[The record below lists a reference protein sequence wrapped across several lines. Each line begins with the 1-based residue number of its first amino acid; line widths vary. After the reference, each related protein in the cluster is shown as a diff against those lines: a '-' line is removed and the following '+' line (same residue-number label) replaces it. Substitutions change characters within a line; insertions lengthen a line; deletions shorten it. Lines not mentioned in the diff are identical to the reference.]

1 MAEEQ
6 NEYGLPV
13 GKGEKRRTARLLPR
27 FYRTEPN
34 KKLLQATIDQ
44 LTQSGT
50 VKRINGFIGRQNAKA
65 VTGNDVFVQAPTTE
79 RQNYQLEPS
88 LVAKDTLGNVT
99 FFKDYIDYVNT
110 VDVLGGIND
119 NHQRLN
125 KQELYSWSPQI
136 DWDKFVNFQQY
147 YWLPYG
153 PQVVK
158 VFGQQQAV
166 VSTYTVELRDEGDNN
181 AYLFTPNGLTRNP
194 TLKLYRGQTYKF
206 EINAPGEPFSI
217 KTVRESG
224 TLYRY
229 TKNVSASSVQNGV
242 IEFTVPEDAPDVLY
256 YVSENNV
263 DTGGAW
269 QILDIEENTF
279 IDVEAEIIGKKTY
292 KLSSGLD
299 LSNGMKVTFG
309 GNVTPEKYASG
320 NWFVEGVG
328 DKIKLISE
336 QSLEIV
342 TSYSENFE
350 VLFDD
355 SGFDTLPFSDAT
367 AYASDKDYIT
377 INRGSIDGN
386 AWSRYNRWFHQDVI
400 IKSAEEAGLTPF
412 LDQAQ
417 RANRPIIEFVS
428 DLKLYEYGTSV
439 KKDVDL
445 VDLYT
450 RDVFSTIEG
459 SLGYTIDE
467 IPLANGQRILFLA
480 DTDTLVRGK
489 IYRVEFISLQEP
501 NQNPKRQIHLV
512 EESDSD
518 PLLYESV
525 LVKTGVENQGKVFW
539 YNGTEWKTAQ
549 QKTKVNQPPLFDL
562 FDLEGVSLNDATKYS
577 GSTFAGNKVFS
588 YKEGSGSNDPI
599 LGFPLTY
606 RNINNVGDIVFTFD
620 LLQNQFFYKEGV
632 DVITENTDSKFLKKI
647 IDRETGVHVNG
658 WVTNQLINVQP
669 IVRVYKDSKNTTEF
683 LVDVYDNIDDL
694 TDLKVKVYINGK
706 RLDASK
712 FVVQD
717 TPVYKKVVLAT
728 AVNGSDVVTLKCYAK
743 QNKNNNGHYEIPL
756 NLQNNPLNNNIN
768 IFTLG
773 EVIDHVDSIVDNL
786 DVFVG
791 AYPGTGNLR
800 DLGTIAPY
808 GTRFVQHS
816 GSINLGLYFLTSK
829 NSNVI
834 KAIETV
840 RDDYGK
846 FKRNFANTAK
856 AFGDDLSIKDSVDK
870 ILFEINKD
878 KPKMSPYYF
887 SDMIGYGAANKTD
900 YEVVDFRIK
909 TYPISDVFDLNQL
922 SNKSVN
928 VYLNNEQLVYE
939 KDYTFN
945 EGGFVVISADID
957 NGDVITVYEYESTDG
972 CLIPPTP
979 TSLGLWPKFEPKKY
993 LDTTLVSPQNVIQG
1007 HDGSVILAY
1016 NDYRDD
1022 LILDLEKRIFNN
1034 IKINYDPAILDI
1046 YDYISGYN
1054 RTTDYTLEEFNKV
1067 LAPNFYQWTTLIDRD
1082 FTKPLSYAPN
1092 NPFTYNYSKSSA
1104 PDGTSLPGYWRGV
1117 YKWYFD
1123 TDRVHLCPWESLG
1136 YSIEPSWWQSVYGPA
1151 PYTKDNLILWNDLKD
1166 GIVREPGKPVVRKP
1180 KFTRPILENIP
1191 VDENGNL
1198 VAPVDANIANGF
1210 FSSQITDDYVF
1221 GDQSPVE
1228 ATWRRSSYY
1237 PYSVLSAITLMQPNK
1252 VIGSLIDKSR
1262 VIRSDSQ
1269 QLIYKDT
1276 GLRLRL
1282 KDLVVPSIPSDDT
1295 RVLTA
1300 GLINFV
1306 VDYILSDNLKSITE
1320 FKNDLTTLTN
1330 QLSHRLGGFTSK
1342 EKFNLIL
1349 DSKSPTATA
1358 GVFVPQENYTIFLN
1372 TGSPTKKLTYSGV
1385 IVTKILTKY
1394 GSGFEVKGYSQK
1406 QPFFYYYPWTQSGNT
1421 INVGGISESFIQWT
1435 AGQIYTA
1442 GNIVQ
1447 YNNAYYRVKTTHT
1460 AQANFDNTL
1469 YQKLPKLPVVG
1480 GRDAIIRKKWDRTP
1494 AIVNYGTTFRTIQEV
1509 VDFLQGYGEYLKD
1522 QGFVFDEYNTDLK
1535 EITSWETAVKEFL
1548 FWTTQNWSTGEDK
1561 YVDWIPDAEYKEG
1574 VIVIYNGDYYR
1585 SKFDHTTTNL
1595 FDSTLYSKLENL
1607 SQDGASAIAL
1617 SPSALGLA
1625 MNLEFNVVDDLRDTF
1640 NDYEIFRADGQKF
1653 DQNFLNYTREDNTFA
1668 FSPRVDGIGIYGA
1681 GFYLVQKEHVLLID
1695 NVTQFNDTIYDL
1707 EAGYRQERI
1716 KVAGYKTTDWYGGFD
1731 IPGFI
1736 YDRAYV
1742 EEWQQWN
1749 DYNLG
1754 DIVKYKEFYYSA
1766 SKFLPG
1772 AEEFVDSDWIR
1783 LDEKPEAQLLPNWD
1797 YKADQFTDFYD
1808 LESDNFDAGQQRIA
1822 QHLIGYQKRQYLE
1835 NIIKNDVSE
1844 YKFYQGM
1851 IPEKGTTNV
1860 LNKLFD
1866 VLSAADQESIDFN
1879 EEWAVRLGQYGGS
1892 DAFEEIEFNLDQTLF
1907 KTNPQAFELVNV
1919 VDNNL
1924 VDFVIRQTPA
1934 QIYVKPKEYNNNPW
1948 PARTGGR
1955 DYLRTP
1961 GYVRY
1966 DQINVNIDSLDNI
1979 VDKDIDTFKDGD
1991 YVWCAFQNR
2000 DWNIYRFTPAE
2011 FFVKDL
2017 EYSNSVLKI
2026 QCDKIPSVEA
2036 GDYIGIINS
2045 DLVKGFH
2052 KVDDVV
2058 LNNIYIN
2065 KTIKD
2070 WKAPFQD
2077 SAQILIYKLT
2087 PQRFSSIDSVTL
2099 PKVIKNSEYVWTD
2112 DVGNGKPGVW
2122 KNIPVYAR
2130 KKLTSPLLPAGSRL
2144 GKALAVSRNGQ
2155 IMVTSNDQDEIL
2167 VYNKSNSTS
2176 GWTRRQSLQPAPAL
2190 GVLTGF
2196 GDVLAVSEDGKFM
2209 AVGLPNSSTVSTK
2222 FKGDYNN
2229 TGAVTYSAGD
2239 IVRVGN
2245 THWKAKKTVVGDGS
2259 SISLNSLDWEPAYL
2273 IEVDNVAGT
2282 ASALTNQGMVILYIR
2297 DDNGDYAFLTSFVS
2311 PEPTT
2316 NEYFGSKIKIAK
2328 KDNSYTMAIS
2338 SIGYNSNQGRVYLF
2352 DYNSTANRWQMGYD
2366 SKYRG
2371 FYSSTVE
2378 YGIGD
2383 IVFYDFKLY
2392 QNTKACEG
2400 INPETTNNWQ
2410 RITDK
2415 NILGYFPQQITTA
2428 ETDANLDYLPMVGD
2442 GSTVIDGLGDSTTQ
2456 AKETVEAIRQGDQFG
2471 YDFDFNQDGSYLII
2485 SAPLADQSVY
2495 ENFRGIYRTNQT
2507 YIPNDVVLHSGSY
2520 YKCLISFNGIVAG
2533 VFDASKWQLLSSSLE
2548 ANNGKVF
2555 VYKKDEDSYD
2565 LIQTL
2570 GRSNVNFTSAE
2581 KFGESVALASDGSV
2595 AAIGSLLAD
2604 DIKTDQGV
2612 VRVFNLQNNNFV
2624 FNQLIKNRSPE
2635 SVEGFGAEIR
2645 FINNNKTLAILS
2657 ALGDSTVTT
2666 TFDSNNTTFD
2676 RTSTRIRDFN
2686 RDSGRVDIYD
2696 KYNENFVFAESLPV
2710 ENSNID
2716 RYAYAFDAGNNV
2728 IVASAINAVSTSV
2741 RNGALYT
2748 YSKSTNGFSWT
2759 LDQQESNKVDISKIK
2774 KVFLYNKKTNDLVTY
2789 LDVIDPVQGKIAGV
2803 AEQEIKYKT
2812 YYDPATYSTG
2822 TDDLRVD
2829 EGMAWLDNQVGTL
2842 WWNLTKAKF
2851 LDSYTGDIVYKNST
2865 WNTLYETG
2873 SIDVYEW
2880 VETKLTPEQ
2889 WDAKADT
2896 EEGLVLGI
2904 SGTSLYGNSAY
2915 SVKRKYDSV
2924 SQTFRNTYYF
2934 WVKNKTIV
2942 PNAQGRSIS
2951 ASDVASLIRDPKG
2964 QGLKFIQFTD
2974 TDSFSLVNVA
2984 NNLQNSETVLA
2995 VQYWIVDQEKLNIHA
3010 DWKIISDNK
3019 NTEIPSLI
3027 ERKWIDSLIGVD
3039 ENNKLVPDLNL
3050 PPKQRYG
3057 AQFVPRQSMFVNR
3070 LEALKQFIERL
3081 NSEFK
3086 KLLIVDAVDLTDFNS
3101 IDKEPSTISGLY
3113 DYVVDADN
3121 ELRLINTGGFRVPSL
3136 RPVVVDGEIIDV
3148 LIDNAGAG
3156 YVYAPYL
3163 TINGTGKDARIRTI
3177 IDETNGS
3184 IIGVNI
3190 INKGYGYN
3198 EFATTVSI
3206 RDLSTLVRS
3215 DTNAIGRWSIYAYN
3229 TVSNS
3234 WNRTK
3239 TQGYD
3244 VTQFWN
3250 YIDWYSTGYNQFTK
3264 VDYIVDGTYQLY
3276 TLESDVGQIV
3286 KVKNVGSAGW
3296 VLLEKFSDIN
3306 SVDYTQSYRVVGRQS
3321 GTIQLSNRFYQF
3333 VDTNLGFDGPLFDAD
3348 TYDNSGSIELRIIL
3362 TALKDKILKDD
3373 LRYIYLDLFFANL
3386 RYVLSEQTFVDWIF
3400 KTSFVKAMHN
3410 LGELKQKVTYNNDS
3424 LEDFENYIS
3433 EVKPYRTKI
3442 REYVSNYTAKDDSQ
3456 SVVTD
3461 FDLPA
3466 VAKGNKIE
3474 PLTVTVENEA
3484 IVTNDPEINEYPW
3497 KHWLDNAGFK
3507 VDEITLV
3514 DGGSGYINRPVVNII
3529 GVCTTPAVA
3538 RAYIAN
3544 GKVTKIELLSKGSG
3558 YLKAPVIEVSGGF
3571 ATTGTTAR
3579 AIAII
3584 KNDVVRSN
3592 LIKIKFDR
3600 ISRNF
3605 FITDLSVTETFTGTG
3620 SRLQFPLKWSPNT
3633 RIGNTTV
3640 IVQNQEALRDTFT
3653 VTSRK
3658 STNRGYT
3665 SYSGLLTFDTAPAVG
3680 EQISIT
3686 YIKDFNNLSA
3696 ADRINYYY
3704 NPETG
3709 QLGKDMAQLMTG
3721 VDYGGVNIVGLDF
3734 KASNGWDE
3742 LPWFN
3747 DVWDTFDATFDDYI
3761 VTVSDSSY
3769 EFQLPYTP
3777 AVGQQINVYVNGVRI
3792 DDLYFDVYDGS
3803 TVQPNGRVLAPA
3815 TARMKTIIG
3824 NGTTSTFALP
3834 NLTNNPPLDI
3844 NSGDQVIFRKATSDG
3859 SQAPN
3864 NLDYDTALSG
3874 GDMAY
3879 STATGLAAEDIIVD
3893 GDGFVTPT
3901 SSPATEEVVPGQIFD
3916 AVAIK
3921 VFHRPTNGSANVVT
3935 KNYVADGVTTS
3946 FSIEQY
3952 PNTQEALIVKI
3963 NNDIVDLG
3971 TDYTVNYDT
3980 KSIEFLTAPTD
3991 KAIVS
3996 VTSFGYNGTDILD
4009 LNYFVGDGSTI
4020 EYITGATWSDSAT
4033 SLVVVSGV
4041 PKDYV
4046 LFRTDASYESRDKIG
4061 IRFGA
4066 APDDGAVINYLISGS
4081 LERTFSLT
4089 SKETIVGD
4097 GSTSMFTLT
4106 NNLGNKDP
4114 FEANIIV
4121 RNANTNEILSGPD
4134 STYYALSN
4142 NNLRYKIPTVKF
4154 EADFYETNDFKVY
4167 LNGDELTLMLDYT
4180 LDLLTGEVILNID
4193 TYVDGGR
4200 LVVSILPN
4208 AQYQISTDSTNKII
4222 SFASAPALNHEIV
4235 ILSMYNHD
4243 VLDIERGH
4251 ITIETANSLTP
4262 DTVEYLEYSKALG
4275 GILALNREVLSDDF
4289 VLVIK
4294 NNILLTSSI
4303 DYVLLPNKTEVKL
4316 TDNPADG
4323 DEFSVITFSSNVS
4336 KGGFGYMQ
4344 FKDMLNRD
4352 HYKRISKD
4360 KSTILAE
4367 PLNYY
4372 DNQIVVDDGTVLTE
4386 PNRGRNL
4393 PGVIYINGERIEYF
4407 VLNGNILSQIRRGT
4421 LGTGTP
4427 LVHTSGLDIIDI
4439 GPTETMPYV
4448 DEMIIDT
4455 HVHDGST
4462 NLIPLQYMPEPT
4474 TGTIDDGSTEYTEWF
4489 RSTIPT
4495 QFGQCDEIEVFV
4507 GGYNIKGMW
4516 ESNVDYSMNEI
4527 VVYGSYMFRCVQNH
4541 TSSESFADDKVKWE
4555 YFVGTQRLKKVPYKV
4570 YNNDLHPESPE
4581 GDEQFEADFAVDGTS
4596 HTVRLTQDLT
4606 IGTKVVVIKKVGY
4619 IWNDPGKSLVDS
4631 NNKVANFL
4639 KNTSTLFPR

>member
-13 GKGEKRRTARLLPR
+13 GKGEKRRSARLLPR

-50 VKRINGFIGRQNAKA
+50 VKRVNGYIGKQNAKA
-65 VTGNDVFVQAPTTE
+65 VTGDDVFIQAVTKE
-79 RQNYQLEPS
+79 RQDYQLDPS

-99 FFKDYIDYVNT
+99 FFKDYIDYINT
-110 VDVLGGIND
+110 VDVLGGINN
-119 NHQRLN
+119 NHERLN
-125 KQELYSWSPQI
+125 KQELYSWNPQI

-153 PQVVK
+153 PQTVK
-158 VFGQQQAV
+158 VFGQQQEI
-166 VSTYTVELRDEGDNN
+166 VSTYTVELSDEGDNR

-194 TLKLYRGQTYKF
+194 TLKLYRGQTYRF

-229 TKNVSASSVQNGV
+229 TKNVSASAVQTGV
-242 IEFTVPEDAPDVLY
+242 VEFTVPEDAPNVLY
-256 YVSENNV
+256 YVSENSI
-263 DTGGAW
+263 DTGGVW
-269 QILDIEENTF
+269 EIYDIEENTF
-279 IDVEAEIIGKKTY
+279 IDVEAEVIGKKTY
-292 KLSSGLD
+292 KLSTGLE
-299 LSNGMKVTFG
+299 LSNGMKLSFG

-320 NWFVEGVG
+320 TWYVEGIG
-328 DKIKLISE
+328 DKIKLVSE

-355 SGFDTLPFSDAT
+355 AGFDTLPFSDAT
-367 AYASDKDYIT
+367 SYASSKDYIT
-377 INRGSIDGN
+377 INRASIDGN

-400 IKSAEEAGLTPF
+400 IKSAEAAGLIPA

-417 RANRPIIEFVS
+417 RATRPIIEFVP
-428 DLKLYEYGTSV
+428 DLKLFEHGTNV
-439 KKDVDL
+439 KQDVDL

-450 RDVFSTIEG
+450 TDVFSTIEG
-459 SLGYTIDE
+459 SLGYNIDE

-480 DTDTLVRGK
+480 DTDILVRSK
-489 IYRVEFISLQEP
+489 IYRVEFISVQEP
-501 NQNPKRQIHLV
+501 NQNPRRQIHLV
-512 EESDSD
+512 EETDTD
-518 PLLYESV
+518 PLIYESV
-525 LVKTGVENQGKVFW
+525 LVKNGVENQGKVFW
-539 YNGTEWKTAQ
+539 YDGTQWKTAQ
-549 QKTKVNQPPLFDL
+549 QKTQVNQPPLFDL

-588 YKEGSGSNDPI
+588 YKEGTGPNDSV
-599 LGFPLTY
+599 LGFPLSY

-632 DVITENTDSKFLKKI
+632 DVLTENTDSKFLKKI
-647 IDRETGVHVNG
+647 ISRDTGVHVNG
-658 WVTNQLINVQP
+658 WVINRSINVQP
-669 IVRVYKDSKNTTEF
+669 IVRIYKDSNNTTDF
-683 LVDVYDNIDDL
+683 LIDVYDNIDDL

-706 RLDASK
+706 RLNSDLFSI
-712 FVVQD
+712 VN
-717 TPVYKKVVLAT
+717 TPVYKKVVLT
-728 AVNGSDVVTLKCYAK
+728 NAVKDSDIVTLKCYAK
-743 QNKNNNGHYEIPL
+743 QKKNSNGHYEIPL

-768 IFTLG
+768 LFTLG
-773 EVIDHVDSIVDNL
+773 EVIDHVDTIVDNF
-786 DVFVG
+786 DAFSG
-791 AYPGTGNLR
+791 SYPGSSNLR
-800 DLGTIAPY
+800 DIGLVASY

-816 GSINLGLYFLTSK
+816 GSANLGLYFLTSK

-834 KAIETV
+834 KAIEKV

-856 AFGDDLSIKDSVDK
+856 ELGDDLSVKDSVDK
-870 ILFEINKD
+870 ILFDINKD
-878 KPKMSPYYF
+878 KPKLSPYYF
-887 SDMIGYGAANKTD
+887 SDMIGYGAAVKTD

-909 TYPISDVFDLNQL
+909 TYPISEAFNLNQL
-922 SNKSVN
+922 TNKSVN
-928 VYLNNEQLVYE
+928 VYLNDVQLIYN

-945 EGGFVVISADID
+945 DGGFVVVSADID
-957 NGDVITVYEYESTDG
+957 NGDIITVYEYESTDG

-993 LDTTLVSPQNVIQG
+993 LDTTLVTPQNVIQG
-1007 HDGSVILAY
+1007 HDGSIILAY

-1022 LILDLEKRIFNN
+1022 LILELEKRIFNN
-1034 IKINYDPAILDI
+1034 IKVNYDSSIIDV

-1054 RTTDYTLEEFNKV
+1054 RTTDYSLDEFNKI

-1092 NPFTYNYSKSSA
+1092 NPFTYNYGKSSA
-1104 PDGTSLPGYWRGV
+1104 PDGSALPGYWRGV

-1123 TDRVHLCPWESLG
+1123 TDRIHLCPWESLG
-1136 YSIEPSWWQSVYGPA
+1136 FSLQPSWWEEVYGPA
-1151 PYTKDNLILWNDLKD
+1151 PYTSNNLVLWNDLKD
-1166 GIVREPGKPVVRKP
+1166 GIIREPGKPVIRNA
-1180 KFTRPILENIP
+1180 KFARPILENIP
-1191 VDENGNL
+1191 VDESGNL
-1198 VAPVDANIANGF
+1198 IAPVDANIANGF
-1210 FSSQITDDYVF
+1210 FSSQITDDFVF
-1221 GDQSPVE
+1221 GDESPVE
-1228 ATWRRSSYY
+1228 TAWRRSSYY
-1237 PYSVLSAITLMQPNK
+1237 AYSVISSIILMQPNK
-1252 VIGSLIDKSR
+1252 AIGALIDRSR
-1262 VIRSDSQ
+1262 VIRSDNG

-1282 KDLVVPSIPSDDT
+1282 KDIVVPSIPIDDT
-1295 RVLTA
+1295 RVMTA
-1300 GLINFV
+1300 GLINFI
-1306 VDYILSDNLKSITE
+1306 VDYILSDNLKSIND
-1320 FKNDLTTLTN
+1320 FKNDLTVLTN

-1349 DSKSPTATA
+1349 DSKSPTAKA
-1358 GVFVPQENYTIFLN
+1358 GVFVPQENYSIFLN
-1372 TGSPTKKLTYSGV
+1372 TGSPTKKLNYSGV

-1394 GSGFEVKGYSQK
+1394 GSGYEVKGYSQK

-1435 AGQIYTA
+1435 TGQIYTA

-1460 AQANFDNTL
+1460 AQSNFDTTL

-1480 GRDAIIRKKWDRTP
+1480 GRDAILRKKWDKNP
-1494 AIVNYGTTFRTIQEV
+1494 VVVNYGTTFRTIQEV

-1535 EITSWETAVKEFL
+1535 EISSWETSIKEFL

-1561 YVDWIPDAEYKEG
+1561 YVDWIPDTEYKEG
-1574 VIVIYNGDYYR
+1574 IIVIYNGDYYR
-1585 SKFDHTTTNL
+1585 SKFDHTTTSL
-1595 FDSTLYSKLENL
+1595 FDPDQYFKLDNL
-1607 SQDGASAIAL
+1607 SQDGASVIAL
-1617 SPSALGLA
+1617 SPCALGIS
-1625 MNLEFNVVDDLRDTF
+1625 MNLDYNVVDDLRDTF
-1640 NDYEIFRADGQKF
+1640 NEYEIFRADGQKF

-1668 FSPRVDGIGIYGA
+1668 FSPRIDGIGIYGA
-1681 GFYLVQKEHVLLID
+1681 GFYLVQKEHVLIID

-1716 KVAGYKTTDWYGGFD
+1716 KIAGYKTSDWYGGFD

-1736 YDRAYV
+1736 YDNAYISD
-1742 EEWQQWN
+1742 WQQWT

-1772 AEEFVDSDWIR
+1772 SEEFVDGDWIR
-1783 LDEKPEAQLLPNWD
+1783 LEEKPESQLLPNWD

-1892 DAFEEIEFNLDQTLF
+1892 DAFEEIEFTLDQTLF

-1924 VDFVIRQTPA
+1924 VDFVIRQTPS
-1934 QIYVKPKEYNNNPW
+1934 QIYVKPKSYNNNPW
-1948 PARTGGR
+1948 PAISGGR

-1966 DQINVNIDSLDNI
+1966 DQINVNIDSLADI
-1979 VDKDIDTFKDGD
+1979 VNEDISTFKDGD

-2011 FFVKDL
+2011 FFVQDL
-2017 EYSNSVLKI
+2017 EYSNGVLKI
-2026 QCDKIPSVEA
+2026 QCDKIPSVES

-2045 DLVKGFH
+2045 DLVNGFH

-2058 LNNIYIN
+2058 LNNIFIN

-2070 WKAPFQD
+2070 WKNPFQD

-2087 PQRFSSIDSVTL
+2087 PQRFTNIDSIIL
-2099 PKVIKNSEYVWTD
+2099 PKIIKNSEYAWTD

-2122 KNIPVYAR
+2122 KNIPVYSR
-2130 KKLTSPLLPAGSRL
+2130 KKLVNPLLPSGSKL

-2155 IMVTSNDQDEIL
+2155 IMATANEQNEIL
-2167 VYNKSNSTS
+2167 IYNKSNSTT
-2176 GWTRRQSLQPAPAL
+2176 GWTRRQSIQPPTLL
-2190 GVLTGF
+2190 GSLTGY
-2196 GDVLAVSEDGKFM
+2196 GDVLAISEDGKFM
-2209 AVGLPNSSTVSTK
+2209 AVGLPRSSTVYTNLV
-2222 FKGDYNN
+2222 GDYNN
-2229 TGAVTYSAGD
+2229 TLTYTAGD

-2245 THWKAKKTVVGDGS
+2245 THWKAKRTVVADGS
-2259 SISLNSLDWEPAYL
+2259 SISLNAQDWEPAYL
-2273 IEVDNVAGT
+2273 IEVDTVNGS
-2282 ASALTNQGMVILYIR
+2282 ASALTNQGMVMLYIK
-2297 DDNGDYAFLTSFVS
+2297 DDNGDYAYLTSFVS
-2311 PEPTT
+2311 PEPVD

-2328 KDNSYTMAIS
+2328 NANDYTMAIS
-2338 SIGYNSNQGRVYLF
+2338 SIGYNNNQGRIYLF
-2352 DYNSTANRWQMGYD
+2352 NYSGAASRWAMSYDNR
-2366 SKYRG
+2366 YRG
-2371 FYSSTVE
+2371 FYSNTVE
-2378 YGIGD
+2378 YGVGD

-2392 QNTKACEG
+2392 QNTKASEG

-2415 NILGYFPQQITTA
+2415 NILGYFPQQIVTA
-2428 ETDANLDYLPMVGD
+2428 EADLNLDYLPLVGD

-2456 AKETVEAIRQGDQFG
+2456 GKETVESIRQGDQFG
-2471 YDFDFNQDGSYLII
+2471 YDFDFSQDGSYLVI
-2485 SAPLADQSVY
+2485 SAPLADQLSY
-2495 ENFRGIYRTNQT
+2495 ENYRGLYRTNQT
-2507 YIPNDVVLHSGSY
+2507 YIVDDVVLHSGSY
-2520 YKCLISFNGIVAG
+2520 YKCLISFNGVAAG
-2533 VFDASKWQLLSSSLE
+2533 VFNGAKWQLLSSSLE
-2548 ANNGKVF
+2548 SNNGKVF

-2570 GRSNVNFTSAE
+2570 AKNNVNFTSAE
-2581 KFGESVALASDGSV
+2581 KFGESVSLASDASV
-2595 AAIGSLLAD
+2595 LAVGSLLAD
-2604 DIKTDQGV
+2604 DTRTDQGV
-2612 VRVFNLQNNNFV
+2612 VRVFNLTDNEFD
-2624 FNQLIKNRSPE
+2624 FKQLIKNRSPE

-2645 FINNNKTLAILS
+2645 FVNNNKTLAVLS
-2657 ALGDSTVTT
+2657 ALGDSFVST
-2666 TFDSNNTTFD
+2666 TFDSAATTFD
-2676 RTSTRIRDFN
+2676 RTTTRVRDFN
-2686 RDSGRVDIYD
+2686 RDSGRIDIYD

-2710 ENSNID
+2710 ENSNTD
-2716 RYAYAFDAGNNV
+2716 RYAFAFDAGNNV
-2728 IVASAINAVSTSV
+2728 IVSSAINAVNSSV
-2741 RNGALYT
+2741 ANGAIYT
-2748 YSKSTNGFSWT
+2748 YTKSSNKFSWT
-2759 LDQQESNKVDISKIK
+2759 LDQQESNKVDISKVK

-2803 AEQEIKYKT
+2803 AEQEIKFKT
-2812 YYDPATYSTG
+2812 YYDPATYSIG
-2822 TDDLRVD
+2822 TDSVRVD
-2829 EGMAWLDNQVGTL
+2829 DGMAWLDNQVGTL
-2842 WWNLTKAKF
+2842 WWDLTRAKF

-2880 VETKLTPEQ
+2880 VESKLTPEQ
-2889 WDAKADT
+2889 WDAQADT

-2904 SGTSLYGNSAY
+2904 SGTSLYGNSVY
-2915 SVKRKYDSV
+2915 SLKRKYDSV

-2934 WVKNKTIV
+2934 WVKNKTIT
-2942 PNAQGRSIS
+2942 PNVQGRSIS
-2951 ASDVASLIRDPKG
+2951 ASSVASLIRDPKG
-2964 QGLKFIQFTD
+2964 QGLKYIQFTD
-2974 TDSFSLVNVA
+2974 TDSFSLVNVS
-2984 NNLQNSETVLA
+2984 NNLQDSDVVLA
-2995 VQYWIVDQEKLNIHA
+2995 VQYWIVNQDKLNVHT
-3010 DWKIISDNK
+3010 DWKIISENK

-3027 ERKWIDSLIGVD
+3027 ERKWIDSLVGVD

-3050 PPKQRYG
+3050 PAKQRYG
-3057 AQFVPRQSMFVNR
+3057 NQFVPRQSMFVNR
-3070 LEALKQFIERL
+3070 LEALKQFVERL
-3081 NSEFK
+3081 NGEFK
-3086 KLLIVDAVDLTDFNS
+3086 KLLIVDSADLSDFNS
-3101 IDKEPSTISGLY
+3101 IDKVPSTVSGLY
-3113 DYVVDADN
+3113 DYVIDADN
-3121 ELRLINTGGFRVPSL
+3121 ELRLVNTGGFRQPSL
-3136 RPVVVDGEIIDV
+3136 RPVVVDGEVVDV
-3148 LIDNAGAG
+3148 LIDNPGSG
-3156 YVYAPYL
+3156 YIYAPYL
-3163 TINGTGKDARIRTI
+3163 TINGAGKDARVKTI
-3177 IDETNGS
+3177 IDQTNGS
-3184 IIGVNI
+3184 ITGVNI
-3190 INKGYGYN
+3190 INKGYGYS
-3198 EFATTVSI
+3198 EFDTTITI
-3206 RDLSTLVRS
+3206 RNLSTLIRS
-3215 DTNAIGRWSIYAYN
+3215 DSNAIGRWSIYDFN
-3229 TVSNS
+3229 TSSNT
-3234 WNRTK
+3234 WVRTK

-3250 YIDWYSTGYNQFTK
+3250 YIDWYDVGYNQFTK

-3276 TLESDVGQIV
+3276 TLVSDVGQIV
-3286 KVKNVGSAGW
+3286 KVKNVGSSGW
-3296 VLLEKFSDIN
+3296 VLLEKFANIK
-3306 SVDYTQSYRVVGRQS
+3306 SVDYTESYRVIGRQN
-3321 GTIQLSNRFYQF
+3321 GTIQLSNKFYQF

-3348 TYDNSGSIELRIIL
+3348 TYDNSGSTELRIIL
-3362 TALKDKILKDD
+3362 TALKNKILKDD
-3373 LRYIYLDLFFANL
+3373 LRYIYLDLFFSSL
-3386 RYVLSEQTFVDWIF
+3386 RYVLAEQTFVDWIF

-3410 LGELKQKVTYNNDS
+3410 VGELKQKVTYNNDS

-3442 REYVSNYTAKDDSQ
+3442 REYVSNYTAVDNSQ

-3466 VAKGNKIE
+3466 LAKNNKIE
-3474 PLTVTVENEA
+3474 PLTVTVENET
-3484 IVTNDPEINEYPW
+3484 IVTNDEEINQYPW
-3497 KHWLDNAGFK
+3497 KHWLDNVGFK
-3507 VDEITLV
+3507 VDEVVLI
-3514 DGGSGYINRPVVNII
+3514 DGGSGYINRPVVRFI
-3529 GVCTTPAVA
+3529 GECEEPAVG

-3544 GKVTKIELLSKGSG
+3544 GKVTKVEILSKGKG
-3558 YLKAPVIEVSGGF
+3558 YLKAPIVEISGGF
-3571 ATTGTTAR
+3571 ATTGVNAR
-3579 AIAII
+3579 AISII
-3584 KNDVVRSN
+3584 KNDAVRSN

-3600 ISRNF
+3600 ITRNF

-3620 SRLQFPLKWSPNT
+3620 SRLQFPLKWSPDT

-3640 IVQNQEALRDTFT
+3640 VVQNQEALRDTYT
-3653 VTSRK
+3653 VTSKK
-3658 STNRGYT
+3658 STSRGYT

-3680 EQISIT
+3680 DQITIT
-3686 YIKDFNNLSA
+3686 YVKDFNNLSA

-3734 KASNGWDE
+3734 KASSGWDE

-3747 DVWDTFDATFDDYI
+3747 DVWDTFDPTFDDYI
-3761 VTVSDSSY
+3761 ITVGDSSY

-3777 AVGQQINVYVNGVRI
+3777 ASGQQINVYVNGVRI

-3803 TVQPNGRVLAPA
+3803 TVQPNGRLVAPA
-3815 TARMKTIIG
+3815 TAKMKTIIG
-3824 NGTTSTFALP
+3824 NGVTNTFALP
-3834 NLTNNPPLDI
+3834 NLTSNPPLDI
-3844 NSGDQVIFRKATSDG
+3844 NSGDQIIFRKSTSDG

-3874 GDMAY
+3874 GDLAY
-3879 STATGLAAEDIIVD
+3879 STATGLSAEDIIVD

-3921 VFHRPTNGSANVVT
+3921 VYHRPTNGSANVTT
-3935 KNYVADGVTTS
+3935 KNYVADGVNKV
-3946 FSIEQY
+3946 FSMEQY
-3952 PNTQEALIVKI
+3952 PNTQEAIIVKV
-3963 NNDIVDLG
+3963 DDTIVELG
-3971 TDYTVNYDT
+3971 DDYTVNYDT
-3980 KSIEFLTAPTD
+3980 KSVEFAVAPTN

-4020 EYITGATWSDSAT
+4020 EFMTNATWSDSAT

-4041 PKDYV
+4041 VKDYV
-4046 LFRTDASYESRDKIG
+4046 LFRTDDTYESINKVG

-4066 APDDGAVINYLISGS
+4066 APDSGAVINYLISGS
-4081 LERTFSLT
+4081 SERTFSLT
-4089 SKETIVGD
+4089 SKEIIVGD
-4097 GSTSMFTLT
+4097 GSTNTFALT
-4106 NNLGNKDP
+4106 NTLGNRDP

-4121 RNANTNEILSGPD
+4121 RNSTTNQILSGPD
-4134 STYYALSN
+4134 NIYYTLSD
-4142 NNLRYKIPTVKF
+4142 NNLTYKIPTVKF
-4154 EADFYETNDFKVY
+4154 EADSYETDDFKVY
-4167 LNGDELTLMLDYT
+4167 LNGVELTLMVDYR
-4180 LDLLTGEVILNID
+4180 LDLLTGNVILNISN
-4193 TYVDGGR
+4193 YVDGGR
-4200 LVVSILPN
+4200 MIVSILPN
-4208 AQYQISTDSTNKII
+4208 ADYQISTDSTVELVTFSNT
-4222 SFASAPALNHEIV
+4222 PALNHEIV

-4243 VLDIERGH
+4243 VLDVERTQV
-4251 ITIETANSLTP
+4251 TIETANSLVA
-4262 DTVEYLEYSKALG
+4262 DTVEYLEYGKSLG
-4275 GILALNREVLSDDF
+4275 GIIALGREVISDDF

-4294 NNILLTSSI
+4294 NNTLLTSSV
-4303 DYVLLPNKTEVKL
+4303 DYVLLSNKTEVKL
-4316 TDNPADG
+4316 TDDPIDG
-4323 DEFSVITFSSNVS
+4323 DEFDIITFSSNVS
-4336 KGGFGYMQ
+4336 RSGFGYMQ

-4352 HYKRISKD
+4352 HYKRISKQ
-4360 KSTILAE
+4360 KSTVLAQ

-4372 DNQIVVDDGTVLTE
+4372 DNQIIVDDGSVLTE

-4393 PGVIYINGERIEYF
+4393 PGVIYVNGERIEYF
-4407 VLNGNILSQIRRGT
+4407 VKNANILSQIRRGT

-4427 LVHTSGLDIIDI
+4427 MVHAVGLDVIDI
-4439 GPTETMPYV
+4439 GPTETIPYT
-4448 DEMIIDT
+4448 DDMIIDT
-4455 HVHDGST
+4455 HIYDGST
-4462 NLIPLQYMPEPT
+4462 GLVPLQYTPEPT
-4474 TGTIDDGSTEYTEWF
+4474 MGTIDDGSTEYTEWY
-4489 RSTIPT
+4489 RDTIPE

-4507 GGYNIKGMW
+4507 GGYSIKGLW
-4516 ESNVDYSMNEI
+4516 NTEVDYSLGEI
-4527 VVYGSYMFRCVQNH
+4527 VVYGTYMFRCLQNH
-4541 TSSESFADDKVKWE
+4541 TSSESFVDDKDKWE
-4555 YFVGTQRLKKVPYKV
+4555 YFVGTQRLNKVPYKV
-4570 YNNDLHPESPE
+4570 YNNDIHPESPE
-4581 GDEQFEADFAVDGTS
+4581 GDEQFEADFAVDGT
-4596 HTVRLTQDLT
+4596 TDAVRLTNDLVA
-4606 IGTKVVVIKKVGY
+4606 GTKIIVVKKVGR
-4619 IWNDPGKSLVDS
+4619 IWNDPGRSLVES

>member
-13 GKGEKRRTARLLPR
+13 GKGEKRRSARLLPR

-50 VKRINGFIGRQNAKA
+50 VKRVNGYVGRQNAKA
-65 VTGNDVFVQAPTTE
+65 VTGNDVFVQAPTAE

-88 LVAKDTLGNVT
+88 LVSKDTLGNIT
-99 FFKDYIDYVNT
+99 FFKDYIDYINT
-110 VDVLGGIND
+110 VDVFGGNNS
-119 NHQRLN
+119 NHERLN
-125 KQELYSWSPQI
+125 KQEFYSWNPQI

-153 PQVVK
+153 PQTIK
-158 VFGQQQAV
+158 VFGQQQQV
-166 VSTYTVELRDEGDNN
+166 VSTYTVTLKDEGDNR

-194 TLKLYRGQTYKF
+194 TLKLYRGQTYRF
-206 EINAPGEPFSI
+206 EINTPGEPFSI

-229 TKNVSASSVQNGV
+229 TKNVSASAVQTGV

-256 YVSENNV
+256 YVSENSA

-269 QILDIEENTF
+269 EIFDINENTF

-292 KLSSGLD
+292 KLSTGLD
-299 LSNGMKVTFG
+299 LSNGMKVSFG

-320 NWFVEGVG
+320 NWYIEGVG
-328 DKIKLISE
+328 DKIKLVAE
-336 QSLEIV
+336 TSLEIV
-342 TSYSENFE
+342 TGYSENFE

-355 SGFDTLPFSDAT
+355 AAFDTLPFSDAT
-367 AYASDKDYIT
+367 AYAAAKDYIT
-377 INRGSIDGN
+377 INRGSVDGN

-400 IKSAEEAGLTPF
+400 IKSAEAAGLTPA

-417 RANRPIIEFVS
+417 RANRPIIEFAS
-428 DLKLYEYGTSV
+428 DIKLYDHGTSV
-439 KKDVDL
+439 KQDVDL

-450 RDVFSTIEG
+450 KDVFSTIEG
-459 SLGYTIDE
+459 SLGYSIDE

-480 DTDTLVRGK
+480 DDDVLVRNK

-501 NQNPKRQIHLV
+501 NQSPKRQIHLV
-512 EESDSD
+512 EESDTS
-518 PLLYESV
+518 PLIYETV
-525 LVKTGVENQGKVFW
+525 LVKNGVENQGKVFW
-539 YNGTEWKTAQ
+539 YNGTQWKAAQ
-549 QKTKVNQPPLFDL
+549 QKTQVNQPPLFDL
-562 FDLEGVSLNDATKYS
+562 FDLEGVSLNDSTKYS
-577 GSTFAGNKVFS
+577 GSTFAGNKIFS
-588 YKEGSGSNDPI
+588 YKTGTGANDPV
-599 LGFPLTY
+599 LGFPLSY

-632 DVITENTDSKFLKKI
+632 DVITESTDSKFLKKI
-647 IDRETGVHVNG
+647 TGRETGVHVNG
-658 WVTNQLINVQP
+658 WTVNQLTNVQP
-669 IVRVYKDSKNTTEF
+669 IVRIYKDTPNTTDF
-683 LVDVYDNIDDL
+683 LIDVYDNIDDL
-694 TDLKVKVYINGK
+694 SDLKVKVYVNGK
-706 RLDASK
+706 RLDSSL
-712 FVVQD
+712 FTVVD
-717 TPVYKKVVLAT
+717 TPVYKKVVLT
-728 AVNGSDVVTLKCYAK
+728 NSVSNSDVVTLKCYAK
-743 QNKNNNGHYEIPL
+743 QKKNANGYYEIPL

-768 IFTLG
+768 LFTLG
-773 EVIDHVDSIVDNL
+773 EVIDHVDSIVDNI
-786 DVFVG
+786 DIFEG
-791 AYPGTGNLR
+791 AYPGNGNLR
-800 DLGTIAPY
+800 DLGLIAPY

-816 GSINLGLYFLTSK
+816 GSMNLGLYFLTSK

-840 RDDYGK
+840 RNDYGK

-856 AFGDDLSIKDSVDK
+856 EFGDDVSIKDAVDK

-878 KPKMSPYYF
+878 KPKLSPYYF
-887 SDMIGYGAANKTD
+887 SDMIGYGAAVKTD

-909 TYPISDVFDLNQL
+909 TYPISETFDINQL
-922 SNKSVN
+922 TNKSVN
-928 VYLNNEQLVYE
+928 VYLNDVQLIYG

-945 EGGFVVISADID
+945 SGGFVVISADID
-957 NGDVITVYEYESTDG
+957 NGDIVTVYEYESTDG

-993 LDTTLVSPQNVIQG
+993 LDTTLVTPQNVIQG

-1022 LILDLEKRIFNN
+1022 LILELEKRIFNN
-1034 IKINYDPAILDI
+1034 IKVNYDSSVLDI

-1054 RTTDYTLEEFNKV
+1054 RTTDYSLDEFNKI

-1092 NPFTYNYSKSSA
+1092 NPFTYNYAKSSA
-1104 PDGTSLPGYWRGV
+1104 PDGSSLPGYWRGV

-1123 TDRVHLCPWESLG
+1123 TDRIHLCPWESLG
-1136 YSIEPSWWQSVYGPA
+1136 FTIEPSWWQEVYGSA
-1151 PYTKDNLILWNDLKD
+1151 PYTSDNLILWNDLKE
-1166 GIVREPGKPVVRKP
+1166 GIVREPGKPLTRNP
-1180 KFTRPILENIP
+1180 KFARPILENIP
-1191 VDENGNL
+1191 VDEAGNL
-1198 VAPVDANIANGF
+1198 IAPVDANIANGF

-1228 ATWRRSSYY
+1228 SAWRRSSYY
-1237 PYSVLSAITLMQPNK
+1237 PYSVISAITLMQPNK
-1252 VIGSLIDKSR
+1252 VIGSLIDRSR
-1262 VIRSDSQ
+1262 VIRSDSG

-1282 KDLVVPSIPSDDT
+1282 KDLVVPSIPVDDT
-1295 RVLTA
+1295 RIMTS
-1300 GLINFV
+1300 GLINFI

-1320 FKNDLTTLTN
+1320 FKTDLTTLTN

-1349 DSKSPTATA
+1349 DSKSPTAKS
-1358 GVFVPQENYTIFLN
+1358 GVFVPQENYSVFLN
-1372 TGSPTKKLTYSGV
+1372 TGSPTKKLNYSGV

-1394 GSGFEVKGYSQK
+1394 GSGYEVKGYSQK

-1447 YNNAYYRVKTTHT
+1447 YNNAYYRVKTSHT
-1460 AQANFDNTL
+1460 AQANFDTSL
-1469 YQKLPKLPVVG
+1469 YQKLPRLPIVG
-1480 GRDAIIRKKWDRTP
+1480 GRDAILRKKWDRTP
-1494 AIVNYGTTFRTIQEV
+1494 IVVNYGTTFRTIQEV

-1522 QGFVFDEYNTDLK
+1522 QGFVFDDYNTDLK
-1535 EITSWETAVKEFL
+1535 EISSWETSIKEFL

-1561 YVDWIPDAEYKEG
+1561 YVDWLPSTEYKEG

-1585 SKFDHTTTNL
+1585 SKFDHTTTAL
-1595 FDSTLYSKLENL
+1595 FDPEQYVKLENL

-1617 SPSALGLA
+1617 SPCALGIS
-1625 MNLEFNVVDDLRDTF
+1625 MNLQYNIVDDLRDNF

-1681 GFYLVQKEHVLLID
+1681 GFYLVQKEHVLILD

-1716 KVAGYKTTDWYGGFD
+1716 KVAGYKTSDWYGGFD

-1736 YDRAYV
+1736 YDSAYV
-1742 EEWQQWN
+1742 EEWQQWT

-1772 AEEFVDSDWIR
+1772 VEEFVAGDWVK
-1783 LDEKPEAQLLPNWD
+1783 LDEKPQSQLLPNWD

-1808 LESDNFDAGQQRIA
+1808 LESDNFDAGQQKIA

-1866 VLSAADQESIDFN
+1866 VLSAANQESIDFN
-1879 EEWAVRLGQYGGS
+1879 EEWAIRLGQYGGS
-1892 DAFEEIEFNLDQTLF
+1892 DAFEEIEFNLDQTQF

-1919 VDNNL
+1919 IDNNL
-1924 VDFVIRQTPA
+1924 VDFVIRQTPS
-1934 QIYVKPKEYNNNPW
+1934 QIYVKPKSYNNNPW
-1948 PARTGGR
+1948 PARSIGR

-1966 DQINVNIDSLDNI
+1966 DQINVNIDSLSDI
-1979 VDKDIDTFKDGD
+1979 VSKDISTFKDGD

-2011 FFVKDL
+2011 FFVHDL
-2017 EYSNSVLKI
+2017 EYSNGVVKI
-2026 QCDKIPSVEA
+2026 QCDKIPSVES
-2036 GDYIGIINS
+2036 GDYIGIVNS

-2052 KVDDVV
+2052 KVEDVV
-2058 LNNIYIN
+2058 LNTIFIN

-2070 WKAPFQD
+2070 WKNPFQD

-2087 PQRFSSIDSVTL
+2087 PQRFSNIDTISL
-2099 PKVIKNSEYVWTD
+2099 PKVIKDSEYVWTD

-2122 KNIPVYAR
+2122 KNIPVYSR
-2130 KKLTSPLLPAGSRL
+2130 KKLTNSLLPSGSKF

-2155 IMVTSNDQDEIL
+2155 IMVTANEQNEIL
-2167 VYNKSNSTS
+2167 VYSKSNSTS
-2176 GWTRRQSLQPAPAL
+2176 GWTRRQSIQPLSAL
-2190 GVLTGF
+2190 GSLTGY
-2196 GDVLAVSEDGKFM
+2196 GDVLAITEDGKFM
-2209 AVGLPNSSTVSTK
+2209 AVGLPRSSAVYTNFV
-2222 FKGDYNN
+2222 GEYNN
-2229 TGAVTYSAGD
+2229 TLTYSVGD
-2239 IVRVGN
+2239 IVKVGN
-2245 THWKAKKTVVGDGS
+2245 THWKAKRTVVGDGS
-2259 SISLNSLDWEPAYL
+2259 SISLTSQDWEPANL
-2273 IEVDNVAGT
+2273 IEVDNANGS
-2282 ASALTNQGMVILYIR
+2282 ASAFTNQGMVILYIR
-2297 DDNGDYAFLTSFVS
+2297 DDNGDYSYLTAFVS
-2311 PEPTT
+2311 PDPVSS
-2316 NEYFGSKIKIAK
+2316 EYFGSKIKIAK
-2328 KDNSYTMAIS
+2328 NGNNYTMAIS
-2338 SIGYNSNQGRVYLF
+2338 SVGYNAGQGRVYLF
-2352 DYNSTANRWQMGYD
+2352 DYNSLTSKWAMSYD
-2366 SKYRG
+2366 SRYRG
-2371 FYSSTVE
+2371 FYNSAVE
-2378 YGIGD
+2378 YGVGD

-2392 QNTKACEG
+2392 QNTKASEG
-2400 INPETTNNWQ
+2400 VNPETTNNWQ
-2410 RITDK
+2410 RVTDK
-2415 NILGYFPQQITTA
+2415 NILGYFPQQVVTSESDI
-2428 ETDANLDYLPMVGD
+2428 NLDYLPQVGD
-2442 GSTVIDGLGDSTTQ
+2442 GSTVINGLGDSTTQ
-2456 AKETVEAIRQGDQFG
+2456 PAETVEAIRQGDQFG
-2471 YDFDFNQDGSYLII
+2471 YDFDFSQDGSYLVI
-2485 SAPLADQSVY
+2485 SAPLSDQLNY
-2495 ENFRGIYRTNQT
+2495 DGFRGVYRTNQT
-2507 YIPNDVVLHSGSY
+2507 YILNDVVLYAGSY
-2520 YKCLISFNGIVAG
+2520 YKCIVGFNGTAAG
-2533 VFDASKWQLLSSSLE
+2533 AFNGTKWQLLSSSLE

-2570 GRSNVNFTSAE
+2570 AKSNVNFANAE
-2581 KFGESVALASDGSV
+2581 KFGESVAFASDASALAV
-2595 AAIGSLLAD
+2595 GSLLAD
-2604 DIKTDQGV
+2604 DTKTDQGV
-2612 VRVFNLQNNNFV
+2612 VRVFNLQNSQFE
-2624 FNQLIKNRSPE
+2624 FKQLVKNRNPE
-2635 SVEGFGAEIR
+2635 SVEGFGSEIK
-2645 FINNNKTLAILS
+2645 FVNNNKTLAILS
-2657 ALGDSTVTT
+2657 ALGDSYVSTS
-2666 TFDSNNTTFD
+2666 FDNGTTTFD

-2696 KYNENFVFAESLPV
+2696 KYNENYVFAESLPV
-2710 ENSNID
+2710 ENSNTD
-2716 RYAYAFDAGNNV
+2716 RYGFAFDAGNNV
-2728 IVASAINAVSTSV
+2728 VVVSAINAVNSSTA
-2741 RNGALYT
+2741 NGSIYT
-2748 YSKSTNGFSWT
+2748 YSKNSNKFSWT
-2759 LDQQESNKVDISKIK
+2759 LDQQESNKVDVTKIK
-2774 KVFLYNKKTNDLVTY
+2774 KVFLYNKKTNNLVTY
-2789 LDVIDPVQGKIAGV
+2789 LDVIDPVQGKIAGI
-2803 AEQEIKYKT
+2803 AEQEIKFKT
-2812 YYDPATYSTG
+2812 YHDPATYSTG
-2822 TDDLRVD
+2822 TDSVRVD

-2842 WWNLTKAKF
+2842 WWNLTRAKF

-2880 VETKLTPEQ
+2880 VESKLTPDQ
-2889 WDAKADT
+2889 WDAQADT
-2896 EEGLVLGI
+2896 EEGLVAGI
-2904 SGTSLYGNSAY
+2904 SGKSLYGNGVY

-2924 SQTFRNTYYF
+2924 SQTFKNTYYF

-2942 PNAQGRSIS
+2942 PNVQGRSIS

-2964 QGLKFIQFTD
+2964 QGLKYIQFTD
-2974 TDSFSLVNVA
+2974 TDSFSLVNIF
-2984 NNLQNSETVLA
+2984 NNLENSDVVLA
-2995 VQYWIVDQEKLNIHA
+2995 VQYWIVDQDKLNIHT
-3010 DWKIISDNK
+3010 DWKIISDNR

-3027 ERKWIDSLIGVD
+3027 ERKWIDSLVGVD

-3050 PPKQRYG
+3050 PPKQRFG
-3057 AQFVPRQSMFVNR
+3057 AQFTPRQSMFVNR
-3070 LEALKQFIERL
+3070 LEALKQFVERL

-3086 KLLIVDAVDLTDFNS
+3086 KLLIVDSVDLTEFNS
-3101 IDKEPSTISGLY
+3101 IDSEPSIISGLY

-3136 RPVVVDGEIIDV
+3136 RPVVVDGEVVDVIID
-3148 LIDNAGAG
+3148 NPGAG

-3163 TINGTGKDARIRTI
+3163 TINGVGKNARIRAV
-3177 IDETNGS
+3177 IDQSNGS
-3184 IIGVNI
+3184 ITGVNI
-3190 INKGYGYN
+3190 INKGYGYS
-3198 EFATTVSI
+3198 EFDTSVSI

-3215 DTNAIGRWSIYAYN
+3215 DSNAIGRWSIYAYN
-3229 TVSNS
+3229 ILSNT
-3234 WNRTK
+3234 WVRTK

-3244 VTQFWN
+3244 VTKFWN

-3276 TLESDVGQIV
+3276 TLDADVGQIV

-3296 VLLEKFSDIN
+3296 ILLEKFSDVK
-3306 SVDYTQSYRVVGRQS
+3306 SVDYTQSYKVVGRQN
-3321 GTIQLSNRFYQF
+3321 GTIQLSNKFYQF

-3348 TYDNSGSIELRIIL
+3348 TYDNSGATELRIML
-3362 TALKDKILKDD
+3362 TALRDKILKDD
-3373 LRYIYLDLFFANL
+3373 LRYIYLDLFFASL

-3410 LGELKQKVTYNNDS
+3410 VGELKQKVTYNNDS

-3442 REYVSNYTAKDDSQ
+3442 REYVSNYTSVDNSQ

-3466 VAKGNKIE
+3466 IAKGNKIE
-3474 PLTVTVENEA
+3474 PLTVTVENET
-3484 IVTNDPEINEYPW
+3484 IVTNDVEINEYPW
-3497 KHWLDNAGFK
+3497 KHWLDNVGFI
-3507 VDEITLV
+3507 VDEITLI
-3514 DGGSGYINRPVVNII
+3514 DGGSGYINRPVVNFI
-3529 GVCTTPAVA
+3529 GECTTPAVA

-3544 GKVTKIELLSKGSG
+3544 GKVTKIELLSKGEG
-3558 YLKAPVIEVSGGF
+3558 YLKAPIIEISGGF
-3571 ATTGTTAR
+3571 STTGVNAR
-3579 AIAII
+3579 AVAII
-3584 KNDVVRSN
+3584 KNNNVRSN

-3600 ISRNF
+3600 ITKNF

-3620 SRLQFPLKWSPNT
+3620 SRLQFPLKWSPDT

-3653 VTSRK
+3653 VTSKK
-3658 STNRGYT
+3658 SVTRGYT
-3665 SYSGLLTFDTAPAVG
+3665 SYSGLLTFDTPPAVG
-3680 EQISIT
+3680 EQITIT
-3686 YIKDFNNLSA
+3686 YVKDFNNLSA

-3704 NPETG
+3704 NPTTG

-3734 KASNGWDE
+3734 KASSGWDE

-3747 DVWDTFDATFDDYI
+3747 DVWDAFDPTFDDYI
-3761 VTVSDSSY
+3761 ITVGDSSY
-3769 EFQLPYTP
+3769 EFQLPYVP

-3792 DDLYFDVYDGS
+3792 DDPYFDVYDGS
-3803 TVQPNGRVLAPA
+3803 TVQPNGRLVAPA
-3815 TARMKTIIG
+3815 TAKMKTIIG
-3824 NGTTSTFALP
+3824 NGVSSTVSLP
-3834 NLTNNPPLDI
+3834 NLTSNPPLDI
-3844 NSGDQVIFRKATSDG
+3844 NAGDQIIFRKSTSDG
-3859 SQAPN
+3859 SQAPS

-3879 STATGLAAEDIIVD
+3879 STATGLSAEDIIVD
-3893 GDGFVTPT
+3893 GDGFATPT
-3901 SSPATEEVVPGQIFD
+3901 SSPATEEVVPGQVFD

-3921 VFHRPTNGSANVVT
+3921 VYHRPTNGSAKVVT
-3935 KNYVADGVTTS
+3935 KNYVADGVITS
-3946 FSIEQY
+3946 FSMDQY
-3952 PNTQEALIVKI
+3952 PNTQESLIVKV
-3963 NNDIVDLG
+3963 DGTVVDLG
-3971 TDYTVNYDT
+3971 LDYTVNYDT
-3980 KSIEFLTAPTD
+3980 KSVEFISAPTN

-4020 EYITGATWSDSAT
+4020 EFITSATWSDTAT
-4033 SLVVVSGV
+4033 SLVVVSGIV
-4041 PKDYV
+4041 KDYV
-4046 LFRTDASYESRDKIG
+4046 LFRTDATYESIDKVG

-4066 APDDGAVINYLISGS
+4066 APESGAVVNYLISGS
-4081 LERTFSLT
+4081 SERTFSLT
-4089 SKETIVGD
+4089 SKETIIGD
-4097 GSTSMFTLT
+4097 GSTRSFALS
-4106 NNLGNKDP
+4106 NILGIKEP
-4114 FEANIIV
+4114 FESNIIV
-4121 RNANTNEILSGPD
+4121 RNANTNQILSGPD
-4134 STYYALSN
+4134 NTYYTLSN

-4154 EADFYETNDFKVY
+4154 EADAYETNDFKVY
-4167 LNGDELTLMLDYT
+4167 LNGVELTLMLDYT
-4180 LDLLTGEVILNID
+4180 LDLLTGEVILNVG
-4193 TYVDGGR
+4193 TYVEGGR
-4200 LVVSILPN
+4200 LILSIITN
-4208 AQYQISTDSTNKII
+4208 ADYQMTTDSTTNII
-4222 SFASAPALNHEIV
+4222 SFANIPALNHEIV

-4243 VLDIERGH
+4243 VLDIERSH
-4251 ITIETANSLTP
+4251 ITIETSNSLVP
-4262 DTVEYLEYSKALG
+4262 DTVEYLEYGKSLG
-4275 GILALNREVLSDDF
+4275 GILSLGREVISDDY

-4294 NNILLTSSI
+4294 NNVLLTSSV
-4303 DYVLLPNKTEVKL
+4303 DYVLLSNKTEVKL
-4316 TDNPADG
+4316 TDSPIDS
-4323 DEFSVITFSSNVS
+4323 DEFSIITFSTNISRP
-4336 KGGFGYMQ
+4336 GFGYMQ

-4352 HYKRISKD
+4352 HYKRISKE
-4360 KSTILAE
+4360 KSTFLAQ

-4372 DNQIVVDDGTVLTE
+4372 DNQIVVEDGDVLTE

-4407 VLNGNILSQIRRGT
+4407 VKNDNILSQIRRGT

-4427 LVHTSGLDIIDI
+4427 VVHASRLDVIDI
-4439 GPTETMPYV
+4439 GPTETIPYT
-4448 DEMIIDT
+4448 DSMIIDT
-4455 HVHDGST
+4455 QIHDGST
-4462 NLIPLQYMPEPT
+4462 NLVPLQYLPEPT
-4474 TGTIDDGSTEYTEWF
+4474 MGTIDDGSTEYTEWF
-4489 RSTIPT
+4489 RNSIPA
-4495 QFGQCDEIEVFV
+4495 QFGQCDQIEVFV
-4507 GGYNIKGMW
+4507 GGYNIKGTW
-4516 ESNVDYSMNEI
+4516 EANTDYSLNEI
-4527 VVYGSYMFRCVQNH
+4527 VIYGSYMFRCLQDH
-4541 TSSESFADDKVKWE
+4541 SSTVSFVDDKNKWE

-4570 YNNDLHPESPE
+4570 YNNNIHPESPE
-4581 GDEQFEADFAVDGTS
+4581 GDEQFEADFSVNGTS
-4596 HTVRLTQDLT
+4596 AAVRLTQDLT
-4606 IGTKVVVIKKVGY
+4606 PGTKIVVVKKVGHV
-4619 IWNDPGKSLVDS
+4619 WNDPGKSLVDS